1 MAKVGRA
8 NAVFFLHPTTRHWSQ
23 EVPETHGR
31 FWILEVPGQPTA
43 LMLSDETK
51 SPSLGSGANCNLGH
65 IGIYLAEKWD
75 WVNVNK
81 ISLVHLALL
90 GQLLILEK

>member
-1 MAKVGRA
+1 
-8 NAVFFLHPTTRHWSQ
+8 
-23 EVPETHGR
+23 
-31 FWILEVPGQPTA
+31 
-43 LMLSDETK
+43 MLSDETK